1 MKFGYYSQVTDPD
14 NTSVYA
20 DLLDELREQVV
31 VCEQVGFDIAWA
43 DEHHFNFGHTT
54 LPNPIVAGAML
65 AAHTSRIRI
74 GLPVVPANW
83 HPLRLA
89 EDVALLDHLS
99 KGRVE
104 VSMGRGAERHSIG
117 NLNPQVTDLYPDQSG
132 SFDASKQTPSREHF
146 AEVIEIMKKAW
157 TQDSFSHEG
166 QFYQFPQSGL
176 PWEYTASPSDATW
189 VRDGE
194 IVKMCMGP
202 KPYQQPYPPLR
213 MLMHSEPSYAEGAR
227 LGLMGWT
234 WVNPLERMRQ
244 RMEEYSA
251 IRTELEGRQFRVGE
265 DMAVLR
271 LLYVAPTY
279 EEAKREADA
288 FLTPLLRYICE
299 GKPKSYYLDEDEEET
314 TDLDLDWEFWR
325 KRLILL
331 AGSPEQVAEQLYEL
345 DERCSIDT
353 IALLTQTLSLGSG
366 AGVLSHKQTMA
377 SLELFGS
384 KVAPLF
390 ANGR

>member
-31 VCEQVGFDIAWA
+31 LCEQAGFDIAWA

-89 EDVALLDHLS
+89 EDIALLDHLS

-117 NLNPQVTDLYPDQSG
+117 NLNRQVTDLYPDQSG
-132 SFDASKQTPSREHF
+132 SFDASKQTPSRQHF
-146 AEVIEIMKKAW
+146 AEVVEIIKKAW
-157 TQDSFSHEG
+157 TQESFSHEG
-166 QFYQFPQSGL
+166 RFYKFPRPGL
-176 PWEYTASPSDATW
+176 PWESAASPANSAR
-189 VRDGE
+189 VEDGE
-194 IVKMCMGP
+194 IVKICVAP
-202 KPYQQPYPPLR
+202 KPYPPLR

-244 RMEEYSA
+244 RMEVYSA
-251 IRTELEGRQFRVGE
+251 ISTEREGRQFRVGE
-265 DMAVLR
+265 DMAALR

-279 EEAKREADA
+279 EKAKRDADA

-299 GKPKSYYLDEDEEET
+299 GKPKSYYLDEDEEGA
-314 TDLDLDWEFWR
+314 TDIDLDWEFWR

-331 AGSPEQVAEQLYEL
+331 AGSPEQVAEQLHEL
-345 DERCSIDT
+345 DEYGIDT

-366 AGVLSHKQTMA
+366 AGILSHKQTMA

-390 ANGR
+390 ANGK